1 MIHDILLAIPW
12 AFLLAI
18 SIGPGFFLLLET
30 SITKGFKAAFI
41 FDLGIVFSDL
51 IFILIAYFATNQ
63 LLAQLKDNPVIFII
77 GGLIMSTYGIVSY
90 VSLKK
95 KFNEKIDV
103 DDEED
108 IKKNN
113 YLGLF
118 FKGFFLNIINI
129 GILGFWM
136 MVIITQGPQL
146 EMKPLRIFTFF
157 TSTLFF
163 YLAIDVFKIVVAKQL
178 KHKLT
183 PTNIYKIKRI
193 ISIVILIFGA
203 FLILQGIFPKGK
215 DIVEDKLGI
224 EHVGE

>member
-1 MIHDILLAIPW
+1 
-12 AFLLAI
+12 
-18 SIGPGFFLLLET
+18 
-30 SITKGFKAAFI
+30 
-41 FDLGIVFSDL
+41 
-51 IFILIAYFATNQ
+51 
-63 LLAQLKDNPVIFII
+63 
-77 GGLIMSTYGIVSY
+77 
-90 VSLKK
+90 
-95 KFNEKIDV
+95 
-103 DDEED
+103 
-108 IKKNN
+108 
-113 YLGLF
+113 
-118 FKGFFLNIINI
+118 
-129 GILGFWM
+129 
-136 MVIITQGPQL
+136 
-146 EMKPLRIFTFF
+146 MKPLRIFTFF